1 MDSTRGNHHVQQYKH
16 ADANEQ
22 IEGHLIVCA
31 DDYVMLNGIYL
42 LDNWSLIRNITKLCL
57 SFCLFACLFSVY
69 TILPEKGKRIF

>member
-42 LDNWSLIRNITKLCL
+42 LDNWSLIRNITKLC
-57 SFCLFACLFSVY
+57 
-69 TILPEKGKRIF
+69 